1 MYFIILMNI
10 YQLNNYFNY
19 INNINKSIIN
29 NINININ
36 NNLNMKIIIIFFI
49 NFNLKFYKII
59 NNVPIVLDKQII
71 DLKIIQIKN
80 NIINKLILL
89 IMSLSNNNYLFS
101 DIKDSYNEHITHLT
115 TIDKILN
122 ILNINNDILNNI
134 FASNINNNT
143 TYIAEYSN

>member
-1 MYFIILMNI
+1 MNI
-10 YQLNNYFNY
+10 YQLNNYFND

-89 IMSLSNNNYLFS
+89 IMSLSNNNHLFS

>member
-1 MYFIILMNI
+1 MNI
-10 YQLNNYFNY
+10 YQLNNYFND

-29 NINININ
+29 NININIS

-89 IMSLSNNNYLFS
+89 IMSLSNNNHLFS

>member
-10 YQLNNYFNY
+10 YQLNNYFND

-89 IMSLSNNNYLFS
+89 IMSLSNNNHLFS